1 MPIPD
6 SSASSLDAG
15 SAGDTGSPGNTGSSG
30 NTGSAAGTATT
41 GYRSPLLGLPGAV
54 AADAPDQGVAAHYGN
69 PHAEQRALVA
79 GTGFVDL
86 SHRGVV
92 RIGGK
97 ERLSWLHSLLTQHL
111 TDLAPHTPTEA
122 LLLDPQGRVE
132 HALYLVDDGE
142 ATWAHVEPG
151 AAPALAAFLN
161 KMRFLLDVDPQDVTE
176 DYAVVYE
183 ADPSGPIFA
192 GALVRGPIQ
201 LGDAAQ
207 GRELFLPRAALGE
220 YAQTHAH
227 PAGMWAYEALRIA
240 AHRPRAGL
248 ETDERAIPHELDWI
262 STAVHLDKG
271 CYRGQ
276 ETVARVENLGHPP
289 RRLVFLHLDGTPE
302 HLPAHG
308 DPVEYDGRAIG
319 AVTSSARH
327 YELGPIA
334 LALVKRTVPVDAQL
348 TAGGVAAAQE
358 LIVAPDAGGNA
369 RERLRGR

>member
-1 MPIPD
+1 M
-6 SSASSLDAG
+6 
-15 SAGDTGSPGNTGSSG
+15 
-30 NTGSAAGTATT
+30 
-41 GYRSPLLGLPGAV
+41 RSPLLDLPGAV
-54 AADAPDQGVAAHYGN
+54 AADPPDDGVAAHYGD
-69 PHAEQRALVA
+69 PHAEQRALAA
-79 GTGFVDL
+79 GAGFVDL

-111 TDLAPHTPTEA
+111 ADLPPLTPTEA
-122 LLLDPQGRVE
+122 LLLDPQGRIE
-132 HALYLVDDGE
+132 HALYVVDDGE

-151 AAPALAAFLN
+151 AAPALTAFLA
-161 KMRFLLDVDPQDVTE
+161 KMRFLLDVDPQDVTA

-183 ADPSGPIFA
+183 TGPRTADTLDVLAREPVQFA
-192 GALVRGPIQ
+192 E
-201 LGDAAQ
+201 AAA

-220 YAQTHAH
+220 YAAVHGR
-227 PAGMWAYEALRIA
+227 PAGIWAHEALRIA
-240 AHRPRAGL
+240 GHRPRAGR

-302 HLPAHG
+302 HLPAPG
-308 DPVEYDGRAIG
+308 EPVEQDGRKVG

-348 TAGGVAAAQE
+348 LAGGVAAAQE
-358 LIVAPDAGGNA
+358 VIVAPDAGGTA
-369 RERLRGR
+369 RERLRGRS